1 MLVLF
6 ILELICAYI
15 TNVERRVKMT
25 HEQKKDIAERNGFYD
40 IAFIQLTSTKHP
52 YLDKVVKHYYRLFR
66 LSPHGPLHVT
76 TVIRSDDF
84 IDNENPYGV
93 QTIERLVTNAQVKKN
108 GLKSLSSRRVRT
120 EIARAIVDMHKNI
133 SFTDKASLRDQIIED
148 ARYMVPPYRLQYVN
162 DGEFATGTII
172 NIWYDVDEGANRL
185 QIEPDGLNK
194 TTVKHHG
201 EVNIPFKQLR
211 CMHES

>member
-1 MLVLF
+1 
-6 ILELICAYI
+6 
-15 TNVERRVKMT
+15 MT

-84 IDNENPYGV
+84 IDKENPYGV
-93 QTIERLVTNAQVKKN
+93 QTIERLVTNAYVKKN
-108 GLKSLSSRRVRT
+108 GLKSLSSCRVRT
-120 EIARAIVDMHKNI
+120 EIARAIVDMHRNTAY
-133 SFTDKASLRDQIIED
+133 TDKSSFRDHIIND
-148 ARYMVPPYRLQYVN
+148 ARYMTPPYRLQYV
-162 DGEFATGTII
+162 DAGEFASGTIV
-172 NIWYDVDEGANRL
+172 NIWYDLDDGANIL

-201 EVNIPFKQLR
+201 EVNIPFKQWR

>member
-1 MLVLF
+1 
-6 ILELICAYI
+6 
-15 TNVERRVKMT
+15 MT
-25 HEQKKDIAERNGFYD
+25 HEQKKDIAEKNGFYD

-84 IDNENPYGV
+84 IDKENPSGV
-93 QTIERLVTNAQVKKN
+93 QTIERLVTNAYVKKN
-108 GLKSLSSRRVRT
+108 GLKSLSSCRVRT
-120 EIARAIVDMHKNI
+120 EIARAIVDMHRNTAY
-133 SFTDKASLRDQIIED
+133 TDKSSFRDHIIKD
-148 ARYMVPPYRLQYVN
+148 ARYMVPPYRLQYV
-162 DGEFATGTII
+162 DGGRFATGTII

-201 EVNIPFKQLR
+201 EVNIPFKQWR
-211 CMHES
+211 CMYES